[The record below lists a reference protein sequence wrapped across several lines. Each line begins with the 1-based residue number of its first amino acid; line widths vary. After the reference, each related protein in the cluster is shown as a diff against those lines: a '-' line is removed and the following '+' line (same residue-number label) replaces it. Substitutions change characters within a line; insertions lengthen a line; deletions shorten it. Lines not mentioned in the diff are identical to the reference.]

1 LKSEESILQQ
11 TCVKWFRYHYPQH
24 QRFLVGIPNEGQR
37 TPKNGARM
45 KAQGM
50 IAGISDLILFDPES
64 VQMPIFLECKT
75 QKGRQSQSQKEFEA
89 EYTEAGYKYY
99 IFRSFDEFRELVN
112 NYLQ

>member
-1 LKSEESILQQ
+1 MFEESKLQQ
-11 TCVKWFRYHYPQH
+11 SAVKWFKYTYPKY
-24 QRFLVGIPNEGQR
+24 QRFLVAVSNEGQR

-99 IFRSFDEFRELVN
+99 IFRSFDEFREIVN